1 MDSLCP
7 VDGEALSRFKDG
19 ELSPEQYKEI
29 EAHVPG
35 CPSCEA
41 RLGGFGLADA
51 VMSRASIGSSPRIGA
66 RTLAASLSVAA
77 ALVAS
82 IATNVLLT
90 PKAREVQPPP
100 LRLSA
105 APSETLS
112 SFYEKVA
119 PPQGHP

>member
-1 MDSLCP
+1 MESLCP
-7 VDGEALSRFKDG
+7 VDGETLSRFRDG
-19 ELSPEQYKEI
+19 ELPPEEYRKI

-35 CPSCEA
+35 CVSCDR
-41 RLGGFGLADA
+41 RLGRYGLADA
-51 VMSRASIGSSPRIGA
+51 VMFQASAASSSRTRN
-66 RTLAASLSVAA
+66 RTVAASLSVAA

-82 IATNVLLT
+82 VATNVLLT
-90 PKAREVQPPP
+90 QKAPEVQAPP

>member
-7 VDGEALSRFKDG
+7 VDGQTLSRFRDG
-19 ELSPEQYKEI
+19 ELPPDEYGKTQ
-29 EAHVPG
+29 AHVAE
-35 CPSCEA
+35 CAACEF
-41 RLGGFGLADA
+41 RLGRFGLADA
-51 VMSRASIGSSPRIGA
+51 VISRAPLASPS
-66 RTLAASLSVAA
+66 RTRTRTVAASLSVAA

-82 IATNVLLT
+82 LATNVLLT
-90 PKAREVQPPP
+90 PKAREVPPPP

-119 PPQGHP
+119 PPQGQP

>member
-7 VDGEALSRFKDG
+7 VDGETLSRFRDG
-19 ELSPEQYKEI
+19 ELPPDRYREI
-29 EAHVPG
+29 EAHVPS
-35 CPSCEA
+35 CVSCES
-41 RLGGFGLADA
+41 RLGRYGLADA
-51 VMSRASIGSSPRIGA
+51 VMSRASLASAS
-66 RTLAASLSVAA
+66 RTRNRTVAASLSVAA

-82 IATNVLLT
+82 VATNVLLS
-90 PKAREVQPPP
+90 PKAREVQSPP

-119 PPQGHP
+119 PPQGQP

>member
-7 VDGEALSRFKDG
+7 VDGETLSRFRDG
-19 ELSPEQYKEI
+19 ELPPDEYRRVV
-29 EAHVPG
+29 AHLPG
-35 CPSCEA
+35 CASCEF
-41 RLGGFGLADA
+41 RLGRYGLADDI
-51 VMSRASIGSSPRIGA
+51 MSRAQAASSPRTRA
-66 RTLAASLSVAA
+66 RTFAASLSVAA

-82 IATNVLLT
+82 VATNVFLT
-90 PKAREVQPPP
+90 PKARQVQPPP

-119 PPQGHP
+119 PPPGQP